1 MQNETSLMINDF
13 NHLVL
18 EWEFLLKLFKMIL
31 VSKYSEHSIIYDN
44 INIVRSLY
52 MNLWNTYRFNEGI
65 FESA

>member
-44 INIVRSLY
+44 INIMRILH
-52 MNLWNTYRFNEGI
+52 MNLWNT
-65 FESA
+65 

>member
-1 MQNETSLMINDF
+1 MQNKTSLMINDF

-44 INIVRSLY
+44 INIVRSLH
-52 MNLWNTYRFNEGI
+52 MNLWNTL
-65 FESA
+65 S